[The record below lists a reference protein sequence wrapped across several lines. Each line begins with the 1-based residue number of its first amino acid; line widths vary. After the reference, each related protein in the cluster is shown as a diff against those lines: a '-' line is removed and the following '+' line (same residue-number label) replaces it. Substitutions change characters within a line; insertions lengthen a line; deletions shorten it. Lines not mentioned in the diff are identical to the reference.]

1 MSAYPVARTE
11 AAPLH
16 SLVVSGTVTNS
27 RHAQGNRR
35 VLNPSNT
42 IIIDWARRGLRASFI
57 GLITLLTPGCA
68 SHLEF
73 PPMGD
78 PLDQTAKLEIPA
90 SLKKLTADYT
100 DSCGHLMQ
108 VPVGPRLEEAL
119 VEGAYRTFKRVVYEG
134 GGSKDATP
142 DVLIRVDLVSWSF
155 SIDKE
160 YLYDRAPA
168 KLQLNAMARV
178 YNMNG
183 DLLRETEIKT
193 VRQERLRIEPVQ
205 KNCDYVIDPF
215 IQDSVVDFASK
226 VSLDARSAL
235 GAKAVAPAASAG
247 ASPAAKALGSP
258 PGSAVAPSAAVP
270 AASAPSTLSSLRF
283 KAMVLDEN
291 SNLILEGGERVRVRV
306 DVVNT
311 GAQAIQQAS
320 ATLTGTPSVV
330 GQFPSATLSIPPL
343 QPGETKSLEF
353 VATLPPTV
361 QSQKAELHVAVA
373 ESGGLAAAPS
383 QTLALTIQPTGIKSD
398 DVDQV
403 PAPSSGFRRPH
414 TYLLSIGIGSY
425 RDTQMP
431 SRKYASLDAEMVA
444 SYFQSLGG
452 VPASNVR
459 LLQDWKALRPDID
472 EALLDWLPPHMN
484 KDAVV
489 IVYFA
494 GQAMVT
500 QTGEVLLAPYEGS
513 PSSTSRL
520 YPLKDL
526 ESALAHLKAK
536 QTVLL
541 FDGTVS
547 RLHGDQ
553 KAKVVAPRWDSGG
566 GTTVRLIGGDGFAKG
581 IEDDKHR
588 HGLFTYYLLRGLRG
602 DADTNRDGEVTLGEI
617 AGYVSQKVAW
627 ASKTQ
632 FNADQHPQALPVLK
646 AGDKYTSLV
655 LTKLASIT
663 GSEFP

>member
-1 MSAYPVARTE
+1 MGSAVLCVA
-11 AAPLH
+11 
-16 SLVVSGTVTNS
+16 
-27 RHAQGNRR
+27 
-35 VLNPSNT
+35 
-42 IIIDWARRGLRASFI
+42 
-57 GLITLLTPGCA
+57 GCA

-73 PPMGD
+73 PPMGE

-90 SLKKLTADYT
+90 SIKKLTAEYT

-108 VPVGPRLEEAL
+108 IPVGSRLEEAL
-119 VEGAYRTFKRVVYEG
+119 IEGAYRTFKRVVYEG
-134 GGSKDATP
+134 GGTKDATP
-142 DVLIRVDLVSWSF
+142 DVLVRVDLVSWSF
-155 SIDKE
+155 GIDKE

-168 KLQLNAMARV
+168 KFQLSAMARV
-178 YNMNG
+178 YNTKG

-193 VRQERLRIEPVQ
+193 VRQERLRLEQ
-205 KNCDYVIDPF
+205 LAKNCDYIIDPF
-215 IQDSVVDFASK
+215 IQDGVVDFASK
-226 VSLDARSAL
+226 VSMDARLAFS
-235 GAKAVAPAASAG
+235 GKPVAPVAQNQA
-247 ASPAAKALGSP
+247 
-258 PGSAVAPSAAVP
+258 APSAKAAVP
-270 AASAPSTLSSLRF
+270 GPPSTGLAPLSGPATSAPSSSSGLRF

-311 GAQAIQQAS
+311 GANPVQNAS
-320 ATLTGTPSVV
+320 ASLTGTPSVV
-330 GQFPSATLSIPPL
+330 SQFPSATLSIPPL

-373 ESGGLAAAPS
+373 ESGGLAAAPP

-403 PAPSSGFRRPH
+403 PAPVAGFRRPH
-414 TYLLSIGIGSY
+414 TYLISIGIGSY
-425 RDTQMP
+425 RDTQLLP
-431 SRKYASLDAEMVA
+431 RKYASLDAEMVA

-500 QTGEVLLAPYEGS
+500 AMGEVLLVPYEGS
-513 PSSTSRL
+513 PSSTTRL

-526 ESALAHLKAK
+526 ESALARLKAK
-536 QTVLL
+536 QTIIL
-541 FDGTVS
+541 FDGMVS
-547 RLHGDQ
+547 RLHNDP
-553 KAKVVAPRWDSGG
+553 KTKSVTPRWDLGG
-566 GTTVRLIGGDGFAKG
+566 GTAVRLIGGDGYAKG

-602 DADTNRDGEVTLGEI
+602 DADTNRDGEVTWGEI

-632 FNADQHPQALPVLK
+632 FNSDQHPQVWPVLK
-646 AGDKYTSLV
+646 PGDKSASFV
-655 LTKLASIT
+655 LTKLAAIT
-663 GSEFP
+663 GSETP